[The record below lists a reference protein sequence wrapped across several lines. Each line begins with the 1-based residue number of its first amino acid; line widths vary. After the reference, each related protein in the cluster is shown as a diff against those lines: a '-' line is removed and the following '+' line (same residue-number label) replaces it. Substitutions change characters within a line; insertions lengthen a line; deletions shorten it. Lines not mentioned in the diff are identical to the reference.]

1 MSNKANSDRD
11 DKFFPARGE
20 DNKPKAP
27 GAFTS
32 SFMGTGN
39 DSDSSA
45 ATDPKVPK
53 SPIPFTAQFGSAAA
67 FAPATE
73 SPSPSPVTELPGIR
87 NQQPASSAGAFTR
100 MFAPETAAKSQS
112 PEPPTEI
119 TRVFERTA
127 REATNSSPQTP
138 RASGFTEMFGS
149 SGPSAPVQEA
159 KKAPLAPTPLAPTLS
174 EFKPAG
180 FTELFKPQSPGTQS
194 APAAEAPLSPLS
206 AQPATGRFT
215 ELFKGE
221 SISREAPTPPPT
233 PFSGTG
239 TGGFTEFF
247 RTPSSAPA
255 STPPAANAPAETAPG
270 GFTQLFKGSAIP
282 SKGSPVSPKP
292 AGELTQM
299 ISGGSLAPQQPP
311 AASPG
316 AVSQAGAT
324 RLFTAGTDAPAMAP
338 LPAGPSEYT
347 RIVSPRQLKDLQQ
360 TTSVLNN
367 AAQASQ
373 TPGGAGVPPVP
384 NWPNL
389 AAPPMAGAAPVA
401 PQLGAPLMPPA
412 APPWQVQVPQHPP
425 FVAQPPQPPNMGKAL
440 PTLPAVAPNQGSKI
454 LTYLP
459 LIIGLNVLFL
469 IAVLFILLF
478 ALKR

>member
-1 MSNKANSDRD
+1 
-11 DKFFPARGE
+11 
-20 DNKPKAP
+20 
-27 GAFTS
+27 
-32 SFMGTGN
+32 MGTGN

-174 EFKPAG
+174 EFTPTG

-324 RLFTAGTDAPAMAP
+324 RLFTAGTDAP
-338 LPAGPSEYT
+338 
-347 RIVSPRQLKDLQQ
+347 
-360 TTSVLNN
+360 
-367 AAQASQ
+367 
-373 TPGGAGVPPVP
+373 
-384 NWPNL
+384 
-389 AAPPMAGAAPVA
+389 PMAGAAPVA

-412 APPWQVQVPQHPP
+412 VPPWQVQVPQHPP